1 MEEVPDMQPRNLAAR
16 AGRWSATHRKTA
28 VIGWILFVVLAT
40 VIGGKVGQQNLET
53 SKMGN
58 GESKRHDI
66 IVDGAGFPDEVAER
80 VLIQGKGSIKADSP
94 EVTAAVKDVVNRL
107 GRIEGV
113 ADIESPIGGQQRAN
127 TISADGR
134 SVLVT
139 FTLPGKADTKEE
151 KEALETVADA
161 PLAAVAA
168 VQRAH
173 PELRV
178 EEHGVASERKA
189 LGATERADEAKSSQ
203 ISMGGTLII
212 LLLVFGAAVAAG
224 IPLLLGISAFVATT
238 GLLGPVSQLAPLH
251 EAVQIV
257 TMLIGLAVGV
267 DYAMFYLRRMM
278 EEQDKGRSPEDALD
292 VAAATSGRAVLI
304 SGFTVMVA
312 MAGMFF
318 SGNAIFSSFGVGTI
332 LVVAVAMIGSLT
344 FLPAVLSYLGQ
355 KGWLEKGRVPWV
367 AKRRHRNNGESR
379 VWNAILNRVLARP
392 IVSVVLAGGLLVAL
406 SIPAL
411 GMQFKEPGTEGLSR
425 SQPIIQTLD
434 RIDAAF
440 PGNTTPASVVVK
452 AKDVT
457 APEVQSAIRQLHDQ
471 AIATGQ
477 LSEPS
482 GVEIN
487 PDKTVAVVSLSVK
500 GTGTDDASNRSLETL
515 RDEVVPATVG
525 RLDGAEVAVGG
536 ITAWSKDFLDTMK
549 SNLPIV
555 FGFVLAMAF
564 ILLLVTF
571 RSIVVPIKA
580 IVLNLLSVGAAYGV
594 LTLVFQDGHGEKALG
609 FTSVGGVAPWLP
621 LFLFVILFG
630 LSMDYHVFVLSK
642 VRELVDRGH
651 STERAVA
658 EGIKSTAGVITGAA
672 AVMVVTFAAFATG
685 SDQSLKQ
692 LGVGLSVAILIDAT
706 IVRAVL
712 LPATMK
718 LLGER
723 NWWLPKRLHWLPKLE
738 HEPQV
743 APAAA

>member
-1 MEEVPDMQPRNLAAR
+1 MQPRNLAAR

-28 VIGWILFVVLAT
+28 IVGWILFVVLAT
-40 VIGGKVGQQNLET
+40 MIGGKVGQQNLES

-58 GESKRHDI
+58 GESKRHDT
-66 IVDGAGFPDEVAER
+66 IVDSANYPDEIGER
-80 VLIQGKGSIKADSP
+80 VLIQGKGSIKSDSP
-94 EVTAAVKDVVNRL
+94 QVVAATKDVVNRL
-107 GRIEGV
+107 EQIKGV
-113 ADIESPIGGQQRAN
+113 EDIESPLNAADRAN
-127 TISADGR
+127 TVSKDGR

-139 FTLPGKADTKEE
+139 FTLPGKSDTKEE
-151 KEALETVADA
+151 QEALESVADA
-161 PLAAVAA
+161 PVAAVAA
-168 VQRAH
+168 VQKAH

-178 EEHGVASERKA
+178 EEHGSASEQKA
-189 LGATERADEAKSSQ
+189 LGAQQRADEAKEKQ
-203 ISMGGTLII
+203 FSMGGTLLI
-212 LLLVFGAAVAAG
+212 LLLSFGAAVAAG
-224 IPLLLGISAFVATT
+224 VPLLLGVTSIVATM
-238 GLLGPVSQLAPLH
+238 GLLAPISQLSPLH
-251 EAVQIV
+251 DAVAQVVI
-257 TMLIGLAVGV
+257 LIGLAVGV

-278 EEQDKGRSPEDALD
+278 EEQDKGRSSADALD

-304 SGFTVMVA
+304 SGFTVIAA

-318 SGNAIFSSFGVGTI
+318 SGNAIFSSFGIGTI
-332 LVVAVAMIGSLT
+332 AVVAVAMIGSLT

-355 KGWLEKGRVPWV
+355 KGWLEKGRVPYI
-367 AKRRHRNNGESR
+367 AKRRHKNKGGSR
-379 VWNAILNRVLARP
+379 VWSAILNRVLARP
-392 IVSVVLAGGLLVAL
+392 VVSVVLAGGLLVAL

-411 GMQFKEPGTEGLSR
+411 GMQFKEPGTEGMSR

-434 RIDAAF
+434 RMDAAF
-440 PGNTTPASVVVK
+440 PGGTLPASVAIK

-457 APEVQSAIRQLHDQ
+457 TPEVQNAIKQLHDK

-477 LSEPS
+477 LSEPTS
-482 GVEIN
+482 VEVN
-487 PDKTVAVVSLSVK
+487 PDKTVAMVSLSIKGK
-500 GTGTDDASNRSLETL
+500 GTDAASNRSLEVL

-525 RLDGAEVAVGG
+525 KLDGAEVAVGG
-536 ITAWSKDFLDTMK
+536 MTAWSKDFLDTMK
-549 SNLPIV
+549 SHLPIV

-580 IVLNLLSVGAAYGV
+580 IILNLLSVGSAYGI

-609 FTSVGGVAPWLP
+609 FNSVGGITPWLP
-621 LFLFVILFG
+621 LFLFVVLFG

-642 VRELVDRGH
+642 VRELVDRGM

-658 EGIKSTAGVITGAA
+658 EGIKSTAGVITSAA

-685 SDQSLKQ
+685 SDQSMKQ
-692 LGVGLSVAILIDAT
+692 LGVGLAAAILIDAT

-723 NWWLPKRLHWLPKLE
+723 NWWLPRRLNWLPKLE
-738 HEPQV
+738 HEPEV
-743 APAAA
+743 VPAH